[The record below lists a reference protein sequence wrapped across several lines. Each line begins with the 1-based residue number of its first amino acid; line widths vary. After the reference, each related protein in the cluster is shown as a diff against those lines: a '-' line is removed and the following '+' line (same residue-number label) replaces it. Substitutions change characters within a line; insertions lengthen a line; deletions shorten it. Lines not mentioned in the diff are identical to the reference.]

1 MKQLLVQYKFEVK
14 WDVMHKLDT
23 FVSFFQP
30 SGDFLSFSLFDQK
43 KKKKEKN
50 MKTLFF
56 PAYWWLSSNI
66 SIEGVQFPITS

>member
-30 SGDFLSFSLFDQK
+30 SGDFLSFSFFDQK
-43 KKKKEKN
+43 KKKKIWK
-50 MKTLFF
+50 LFF
-56 PAYWWLSSNI
+56 FLPTGGSLAI
-66 SIEGVQFPITS
+66 FQ